1 MASTEPVDTTTFE
14 DLGVIEPLTRALRDV
29 GYEMPTSIQRKTIP
43 VLLAGRDVIG
53 QAPTG
58 TGKTAAFA
66 LPILQ
71 QLDPNRR
78 AVQALVLT
86 PTRELAIQVAEA
98 VHTYARWLGTVRVLP
113 VYGGQPIQK
122 QLERMR
128 GGVQVVVGTPGR
140 IMDHLRRGSLDLAGL
155 TLIVLDEADEMLRMG
170 FLEDV
175 EWILA
180 QAPSGCQTAL
190 FSATM
195 PSEVRRVAD
204 RYLDKPATIESEHRT
219 VTVPTIDQHYVQVA
233 EPQKLDALAQLLEA
247 RSIPGEASLVFVR
260 TKSRAAELA
269 ERLQARGYAAEA
281 MQGDMNQTQRE
292 TVIRRLR
299 SGQAELV
306 VATDVAARGLDV
318 ERIGMVV
325 NYDIPNDP
333 EGYVHRIG
341 RTARAGR
348 SGTAVLFTTPREQ
361 RLRRD
366 IEHYIGRS
374 IPPMAMPTRADIA
387 ARRVRLFKD
396 QIVSVLESEELD
408 LYLALVQELA
418 EESNHDLAEI
428 AASAAWLARRDKPLM
443 VAMEA
448 EPLDE
453 PGEEGMVRL
462 HIDAGRSRGVR
473 PSDIVGSI
481 ANEADIPGRV
491 IGAIDI
497 YDEFTLVDVPA
508 EFKQQVLGAMAGAR
522 LRNQPVNIRVASPG
536 TEERSP
542 DEYGV
547 RRPPRRQTAK
557 PVPSR
562 GKKTAYGQSARP
574 PARRQRPR

>member
-1 MASTEPVDTTTFE
+1 MASAEPDDTTTFE
-14 DLGVIEPLTRALRDV
+14 DLGVVEPLTRALRDV
-29 GYEMPTSIQRKTIP
+29 GYEMPTSIQRRTIP

-71 QLDPNRR
+71 QLDPNKR

-155 TLIVLDEADEMLRMG
+155 RLIVLDEADEMLRMG

-348 SGTAVLFTTPREQ
+348 SGTTVLFTTPREQ
-361 RLRRD
+361 RLRRE

-396 QIVSVLESEELD
+396 QILTVLESEDLD

-428 AASAAWLARRDKPLM
+428 AAGAAWLARRDKPLM
-443 VAMEA
+443 AAMDA

-481 ANEADIPGRV
+481 ANEAGIPGRV

-522 LRNQPVNIRVASPG
+522 LRNQPVNIRVARPG
-536 TEERSP
+536 TEERS
-542 DEYGV
+542 DEEYGA
-547 RRPPRRQTAK
+547 RRPPRRQTAR